1 MNCAA
6 LQSRCETL
14 DAGVFSPEDDVANR
28 GVIGEH
34 GDDDLAV
41 EEVGEFQCGSE
52 TEPNERAHLIRSAD
66 ISGDAMRRVG
76 EVRGHRRPHV
86 TETDK
91 PDFA

>member
-28 GVIGEH
+28 GVIREH
-34 GDDDLAV
+34 ADDDLAV
-41 EEVGEFQCGSE
+41 EEVGEFHCGSE
-52 TEPNERAHLIRSAD
+52 AEPDQRAHLIRSAD
-66 ISGDAMRRVG
+66 ISGDAIRRVG
-76 EVRGHRRPHV
+76 EVRRHRGPHV
-86 TETDK
+86 TKTDK